1 MITIKTF
8 VFNTFQENTYLLFD
22 HDTRVCKV
30 IDPGMNNP
38 GERKEFDVFLSD
50 HDLKLES
57 IVNTHCHV
65 DHILGCRF
73 LKEKYNI
80 PFLIH
85 KNEIPLLEKAQL
97 YGDYFGLE
105 VEPPPLPD
113 GYFTENDT
121 VPIGNSVLGIIHVP
135 GHSEGSVAFYCA
147 GQGFL
152 IAGDVLFRGSIGRTD
167 LPGGSY
173 ETLISSIKS
182 KLLSLPPETIVY
194 PGHGP
199 STTIEHE
206 LNTNPFLI

>member
-8 VFNTFQENTYLLFD
+8 VFNAFQENSYLLFD
-22 HDTRVCKV
+22 RDTRLGKV
-30 IDPGMNNP
+30 FDPGMNTP
-38 GERKEFDVFLSD
+38 GERKEFDAFLSEND
-50 HDLKLES
+50 VKLES

-65 DHILGCRF
+65 DHVLGCRF
-73 LKEKYNI
+73 LKEKYNL

-85 KNEIPLLEKAQL
+85 RNETSILEKAQL

-113 GYFTENDT
+113 DYFAENDT
-121 VPIGNSVLGIIHVP
+121 VQIGNSVLGIIHVP

-147 GQGFL
+147 EQGFL

-167 LPGGSY
+167 LPGGNY
-173 ETLISSIKS
+173 ETLISSIKL
-182 KLLSLPPETIVY
+182 KLLTLPPETIVY

-206 LNTNPFLI
+206 SNTNPFLI